1 MQKLTA
7 FTDGG
12 CRVTNPGLGACAF
25 VLKNNGEVLHT
36 KGTFLGEQI
45 SNNVAEY
52 QGLITLLEYLRTNK
66 LHSVLIFTDSA
77 LMANQVNGVYRSAT
91 PHLLKLRNYAQ
102 FLLTEAASQLKWVPR
117 EQNTEA
123 DAEVNRVLDL
133 IQQKVPSQQAA

>member
-1 MQKLTA
+1 MDRLTA

-12 CRVTNPGLGACAF
+12 CRVSNPGLGACAF
-25 VLKNNGEVLHT
+25 VLKRNGEVIET

-52 QGLITLLEYLRTNK
+52 QGLISLLEYMRTNK
-66 LHSVLIFTDSA
+66 LRNVLISTDSA
-77 LMANQVNGVYRSAT
+77 LMANQVNGVYSSAM
-91 PHLLKLRNYAQ
+91 PHLLKLRNYAR
-102 FLLTEAASQLKWVPR
+102 FLLAESVSQIKWVPR

-133 IQQKVPSQQAA
+133 IQQKVTTQKAA

>member
-1 MQKLTA
+1 MDRLTA
-7 FTDGG
+7 YTDGG

-25 VLKNNGEVLHT
+25 VLKKNGEVIQT
-36 KGTFLGEQI
+36 KGTPLGEKI

-52 QGLITLLEYLRTNK
+52 QGLISLLEYVRVNN
-66 LHSVLIFTDSA
+66 LHSVLIHTDSQ

-91 PHLLKLRNYAQ
+91 PHLIKLRNYAQ
-102 FLLTEAASQLKWVPR
+102 FLLAGTVSQLRWIPR

-133 IQQKVPSQQAA
+133 IQQKVAAQQAA